1 METLRTERL
10 VLRMLR
16 EDDFEQYAAMLADAE
31 VTRYLGDGQ
40 PRTRDDAWRQMAMIL
55 GHWQLRGYGLWAL
68 EEASTGR
75 LAGRVGFFNPEG
87 WPGFELG
94 WTLAREFWGRGYAT
108 EGARRALEYGF
119 TELGREHVISL
130 IRPDNAP
137 SVRVAE
143 RLGERLEG
151 RVELLG
157 SESLVYGITREDWL
171 AGRRESKLG
180 S

>member
-1 METLRTERL
+1 MKTLRTERL
-10 VLRMLR
+10 VLRMFR
-16 EDDFEQYAAMLADAE
+16 EDDLDQYALITGDAE
-31 VTRYLGDGQ
+31 VTRYLGDGSTLS
-40 PRTRDDAWRQMAMIL
+40 RADTWRQMAMIL
-55 GHWQLRGYGLWAL
+55 GHWQLKGYGMWAA

-75 LAGRVGFFNPEG
+75 LVGRIGFFNPEG

-119 TELGREHVISL
+119 TELDREHVISL
-130 IRPDNAP
+130 IRPANLP

-151 RVELLG
+151 GVDLFGNEA
-157 SESLVYGITREDWL
+157 LVYGISREDWL
-171 AGRRESKLG
+171 AAR
-180 S
+180 